1 MIYHDPR
8 AALIGGEIILATN
21 YHKSVSRTVVVTH
34 CRGQCVNGGVFLDLS
49 AEMLGRYTL
58 KRAQAKLR
66 RELAD
71 PSITLNA
78 VEYDE
83 AYYTM
88 PLDQFLKL
96 ATRKEKT
103 K

>member
-1 MIYHDPR
+1 M
-8 AALIGGEIILATN
+8 ATD
-21 YHKSVSRTVVVTH
+21 YHKTVGRTVVVTH
-34 CRGQCVNGGVFLDLS
+34 CRGQYVSRGEFFDFS
-49 AEMLGRYTL
+49 AELPGCYTL

-66 RELAD
+66 REFCD

-78 VEYDE
+78 VEHDE

-88 PLDQFLKL
+88 PLDQFVNL
-96 ATRKEKT
+96 AMRKEK

>member
-1 MIYHDPR
+1 M
-8 AALIGGEIILATN
+8 ATN
-21 YHKSVSRTVVVTH
+21 YHKSVGRTVVVTH
-34 CRGQCVNGGVFLDLS
+34 CHGQCVSDGEFFDLS
-49 AEMLGRYTL
+49 AELLGCYTM

-66 RELAD
+66 RDFAD
-71 PSITLNA
+71 PSITLNV

>member
-1 MIYHDPR
+1 M
-8 AALIGGEIILATN
+8 ATN

-34 CRGQCVNGGVFLDLS
+34 CHGQCVSDGEFIDFS
-49 AEMLGRYTL
+49 AELPGCYTM

-66 RELAD
+66 RDFAD

-96 ATRKEKT
+96 ATRKEKR

>member
-1 MIYHDPR
+1 M
-8 AALIGGEIILATN
+8 ATN
-21 YHKSVSRTVVVTH
+21 YHKSVGRTVVVTH
-34 CRGQCVNGGVFLDLS
+34 CHGQCVSDGEFFDFS
-49 AEMLGRYTL
+49 AELLGCYTM

-66 RELAD
+66 RDFAD

-78 VEYDE
+78 VEYNE

-88 PLDQFLKL
+88 SLDQFMKL

>member
-1 MIYHDPR
+1 M
-8 AALIGGEIILATN
+8 ATN

-34 CRGQCVNGGVFLDLS
+34 CHGQCVSDGEFFDFS

-66 RELAD
+66 RDFAD

-88 PLDQFLKL
+88 SLDQFLKL

>member
-1 MIYHDPR
+1 M
-8 AALIGGEIILATN
+8 ILATN
-21 YHKSVSRTVVVTH
+21 YHKSVSRTVVVTRCH
-34 CRGQCVNGGVFLDLS
+34 GQRVSDGEFYDFSTEIPGC
-49 AEMLGRYTL
+49 YTL
-58 KRAQAKLR
+58 VRAQAKLR
-66 RELAD
+66 RVLGD
-71 PSITLNA
+71 PSITLNN

-96 ATRKEKT
+96 ANRKEKT

>member
-1 MIYHDPR
+1 M
-8 AALIGGEIILATN
+8 ILATN
-21 YHKSVSRTVVVTH
+21 YHKCVSRTVIVTH
-34 CRGQCVNGGVFLDLS
+34 CRGQCVSDGEFHDFS
-49 AEMLGRYTL
+49 AKMPGCYTL
-58 KRAQAKLR
+58 VRAQAKLR
-66 RELAD
+66 RDFGD
-71 PSITLNA
+71 PSIALNN

>member
-1 MIYHDPR
+1 M
-8 AALIGGEIILATN
+8 ATN
-21 YHKSVSRTVVVTH
+21 YHKSVSRTVIVTH
-34 CRGQCVNGGVFLDLS
+34 CHGQRVSDSEFYDFS
-49 AEMLGRYTL
+49 AVMPGCYTL
-58 KRAQAKLR
+58 MRAQAKLR
-66 RELAD
+66 RELGD
-71 PSITLNA
+71 PSIALND

>member
-1 MIYHDPR
+1 M
-8 AALIGGEIILATN
+8 N

-34 CRGQCVNGGVFLDLS
+34 CHGQCVSDGKFFDFSVEL
-49 AEMLGRYTL
+49 LGCYTM

-66 RELAD
+66 RDFAD

-88 PLDQFLKL
+88 SLDQFMKL

>member
-1 MIYHDPR
+1 M
-8 AALIGGEIILATN
+8 ATN

-34 CRGQCVNGGVFLDLS
+34 CHGQCVSDGEFFDFS
-49 AEMLGRYTL
+49 AKLLGCYTM

-66 RELAD
+66 RDFAD
-71 PSITLNA
+71 SSITLNA

-88 PLDQFLKL
+88 SLDQFLKL

>member
-1 MIYHDPR
+1 M
-8 AALIGGEIILATN
+8 ATN
-21 YHKSVSRTVVVTH
+21 YHKSVSRTVIVTH
-34 CRGQCVNGGVFLDLS
+34 CHGQRVRDGEFHDFS
-49 AEMLGRYTL
+49 AEMPGCYTL
-58 KRAQAKLR
+58 MRAQAKLR
-66 RELAD
+66 RD
-71 PSITLNA
+71 FGDSSIALNN

>member
-1 MIYHDPR
+1 M
-8 AALIGGEIILATN
+8 ATN
-21 YHKSVSRTVVVTH
+21 YHKSVSRTVVVTYCH
-34 CRGQCVNGGVFLDLS
+34 GQCVNGGVFLDLS
-49 AEMLGRYTL
+49 AKLLGRYTL

-88 PLDQFLKL
+88 SLDQFLKL

>member
-1 MIYHDPR
+1 M
-8 AALIGGEIILATN
+8 ATN

-34 CRGQCVNGGVFLDLS
+34 CHGQCVSDGEFFDFS
-49 AEMLGRYTL
+49 AEMPGCYTL

-66 RELAD
+66 RDFAD

-88 PLDQFLKL
+88 SLDQFLKL

>member
-1 MIYHDPR
+1 M
-8 AALIGGEIILATN
+8 ATN
-21 YHKSVSRTVVVTH
+21 YHKSVSRTVVVTRCH
-34 CRGQCVNGGVFLDLS
+34 GQCVCDGEFYDLS
-49 AEMLGRYTL
+49 AEMPGRYTL
-58 KRAQAKLR
+58 ARAQAKLR
-66 RELAD
+66 REFGDL
-71 PSITLNA
+71 SITLNN